1 MKNKNNGQLIEYIDI
16 DKDTAEFS
24 NDFSTTEEKI
34 KSGLT
39 IGAKVVGNIGIG
51 TVNIGVSF
59 LKALPKLIDD
69 HAQRIEEK
77 NKKN

>member
-1 MKNKNNGQLIEYIDI
+1 MKNKDNGQLIDYIDI

-24 NDFSTTEEKI
+24 NEFSSTEEKI

-59 LKALPKLIDD
+59 LKALPSLMNE
-69 HAQRIEEK
+69 HANRLEEK